1 MFTLVL
7 LCCSLVVVVMVVVV
21 LLLPLLLP
29 PHITA
34 STKELWPENSATS
47 LTRTSHNAKLAS
59 EIAN

>member
-21 LLLPLLLP
+21 LLPLLLP